1 MQGRGSPTGGP
12 HFMYASQFITNVLE
26 TITSKNIFTDWY
38 PYYLNAGMN
47 QWSNQ
52 FILAI
57 CILCLLPIRMQGLEA
72 AKVERPNILL
82 ILTDDHR
89 FDALTSAGH
98 PFLETPSLDRLV
110 HEGALIKNAYVTTS
124 LCSPSRASILTG
136 LYAHNHGVID
146 NYHPVRDDLTFF
158 PQKLQEAGYKT
169 GFIGKW
175 HMGDTEE
182 PQRGFDY
189 WVSFKGQG
197 IYWPHDSGLKVQGR
211 FVPQAY
217 KTHWN
222 VNGETVPQTG
232 YITDELTDY
241 AIQWLEN
248 HLDDKPDA
256 EPFFLY
262 LSHKAA
268 HADFLPPNRHAFRY
282 EDKIVDI
289 PPNPQTHKDLYKDV
303 PMWVQNQINSRHG
316 VEFAYYTDLDMSEY
330 YRRYCETLLAVDE
343 SVGRIMDALQKRNSL
358 DETFII
364 YMGDN
369 GFLFGEHGLIDKRC
383 AYEESIRIP
392 MIIRAPAFTAPGT
405 VIDSLIANIDVAP
418 TILDVAQ
425 VQNPPIMDGR
435 SFLPLLRQRDIPW
448 RKFLLYEYFWE
459 RNYPQTPTMHAVF
472 NTSVKFI
479 RYHGVWDMDELFDL
493 QVDPKE
499 FQNQIRDPEKAHLA
513 QQLQETM
520 FSLLRESGG
529 HSIPIRADRG
539 TQYYHRN
546 SKGFPGAAFPEW
558 FYREA
563 GKSGD

>member
-1 MQGRGSPTGGP
+1 
-12 HFMYASQFITNVLE
+12 
-26 TITSKNIFTDWY
+26 
-38 PYYLNAGMN
+38 MN
-47 QWSNQ
+47 QPSYQ
-52 FILAI
+52 IILAI
-57 CILCLLPIRMQGLEA
+57 CILCTLSMRMHGLVADEV
-72 AKVERPNILL
+72 KRPNILL

-89 FDALTSAGH
+89 FDALSSAGH

-110 HEGALIKNAYVTTS
+110 REGAMIKNAYVTTS

-136 LYAHNHGVID
+136 LYAHNHEVID
-146 NYHPVRDDLTFF
+146 NYHPVRDELTFF
-158 PQKLQEAGYKT
+158 PQKLQESGYRT

-197 IYWPHDSGLKVQGR
+197 IYWPYDSGLKVNGR

-222 VNGETVPQTG
+222 VNGESVPQTG

-241 AIQWLEN
+241 AIRWLDN
-248 HLDDKPDA
+248 HMDDNPDGK
-256 EPFFLY
+256 PFFLY

-282 EDKIVDI
+282 EDKNVNI
-289 PPNPQTHKDLYKDV
+289 PPNPQTHKNLFRDV

-316 VEFAYYTDLDMSEY
+316 IEFAYYTDLDMAEY

-343 SVGRIMDALQKRNSL
+343 SVGRIMDALHKRNSL
-358 DETFII
+358 DETFIL

-383 AYEESIRIP
+383 AYEASIRIP
-392 MIIRAPAFTAPGT
+392 MIIRAPGFIVPGS
-405 VIDSLIANIDVAP
+405 VIEPIIANIDVAP
-418 TILDVAQ
+418 TILDVAHIQ
-425 VQNPPIMDGR
+425 DAPMMDGR
-435 SFLPLLRQRDIPW
+435 SFLPLLLERDVVW

-459 RNYPQTPTMHAVF
+459 HNYPQTPTMHAVF
-472 NTSVKFI
+472 NSSVKFI
-479 RYHGVWDMDELFDL
+479 RYHGVWDTHELFDL
-493 QVDPKE
+493 QADPKE
-499 FQNQIRDPEKAHLA
+499 FQNLIRSPEKAELA

-539 TQYYHRN
+539 DQYFHRN
-546 SKGFPGAAFPEW
+546 AKGSSGASFPEW

-563 GKSGD
+563 GQSGE